1 MDITSET
8 LVQEIE
14 NCSTVPKGQGFH
26 AETHVPTKRVYAQI
40 VPKVQSLQKNPPT
53 PISRTII
60 GIGPQNPPKARY
72 HDTNHIIP

>member
-14 NCSTVPKGQGFH
+14 NLPEGN

-40 VPKVQSLQKNPPT
+40 VPKVQSLRKNPPT
-53 PISRTII
+53 LVSRVII
-60 GIGPQNPPKARY
+60 RAIPQNPPSRPFPKGPS
-72 HDTNHIIP
+72 IIP